1 MKKIKAVIFDMDG
14 IIVDSEPW
22 QMIAMRHAV
31 APFNI
36 TLTDEE
42 LSEFIGIRTTE
53 SFLVLKERHNIPI
66 SVEELTEIKDK
77 HYKKILMQEIQPRE
91 NLLDLIKYL
100 NNKYRL
106 ALASSSTE
114 EEVDNILHLL
124 NLIKYFAV
132 IVTGDDVTNGKPD
145 PEIFLKTADKLK
157 IPCEDCAVIE
167 DSRNGINAARKTGM
181 MSIAVPTKDTLAH
194 DFSNADYVF
203 GDLIEIKKIL

>member
-22 QMIAMRHAV
+22 QMISMRQAV

-36 TLTDEE
+36 TLTDKE

-53 SFLVLKERHNIPI
+53 SFLVLKERYNIPI
-66 SVEELTEIKDK
+66 SAAELTEIKNK

-91 NLLDLIKYL
+91 NLLDLIRYL
-100 NNKYRL
+100 NNKYKL
-106 ALASSSTE
+106 GLASSSTK
-114 EEVDNILHLL
+114 EEVDNILDLL
-124 NLIKYFAV
+124 NLKKYFAV
-132 IVTGDDVTNGKPD
+132 IVTGDDVANGKPD
-145 PEIFLKTADKLK
+145 PEIFLNAAGKLK
-157 IPCEDCAVIE
+157 ILCEDCAVIE
-167 DSRNGINAARKTGM
+167 DSRNGINAAKKTGM

-194 DFSNADYVF
+194 DFSNADYVL